1 MDFLEILVD
10 DDFIKNELDY
20 VEIEKKEI
28 FKIDEFDRNFIIYY
42 GYYMI
47 IYISMVLILFYCMC
61 YSISGVQL
69 SDLLIMISFYC
80 LNFYLGFKS
89 MYIFKRFFI
98 DF

>member
-28 FKIDEFDRNFIIYY
+28 FEIDEFDRNFIIYY

-47 IYISMVLILFYCMC
+47 IYISMVLILFYFMC
-61 YSISGVQL
+61 YSISGV
-69 SDLLIMISFYC
+69 
-80 LNFYLGFKS
+80 
-89 MYIFKRFFI
+89 
-98 DF
+98 

>member
-28 FKIDEFDRNFIIYY
+28 FEIDEFDRNFIIYY

-61 YSISGVQL
+61 YSISGV
-69 SDLLIMISFYC
+69 
-80 LNFYLGFKS
+80 
-89 MYIFKRFFI
+89 
-98 DF
+98 

>member
-47 IYISMVLILFYCMC
+47 IYISMVLILFYFMC
-61 YSISGVQL
+61 YSISGV
-69 SDLLIMISFYC
+69 
-80 LNFYLGFKS
+80 
-89 MYIFKRFFI
+89 
-98 DF
+98 

>member
-28 FKIDEFDRNFIIYY
+28 FEIDEFDRNFIIYY

-47 IYISMVLILFYCMC
+47 IYISMVLILFCCMC

-89 MYIFKRFFI
+89 MYIFKWFFI